1 MVSLDT
7 LMALYDGRCTV
18 WECENVTGDFGCLS
32 ECRMSAVA
40 SDLPCHL
47 TLNVAGAAKAGAG
60 PSAVEAAGKLFL
72 AADCV
77 IKPGSRLEVI
87 QRGHRYRL
95 ECSGEPKVYALH
107 QEIAVALLD
116 ELA

>member
-18 WECENVTGDFGCLS
+18 WERENVTGDFGCLS
-32 ECRMSAVA
+32 ECRMIAVA
-40 SDLPCHL
+40 GDLPCHL
-47 TLNVAGAAKAGAG
+47 TLNVAGAAETGDG

-77 IKPGSRLEVI
+77 IKPGSRLEVM

-95 ECSGEPKVYALH
+95 ECSGEPKIYALH
-107 QEIAVALLD
+107 QEIAVAMLD

>member
-18 WECENVTGDFGCLS
+18 WERENVVGDFGCVS
-32 ECRMSAVA
+32 ECRLCAVA
-40 SDLPCHL
+40 SSLPCHL
-47 TLNVAGAAKAGAG
+47 TLSAAGAAKAGAG

-72 AADCV
+72 AADCI

-87 QRGHRYRL
+87 QRGHIYLL
-95 ECSGEPKVYALH
+95 ECSGEPKIYALH